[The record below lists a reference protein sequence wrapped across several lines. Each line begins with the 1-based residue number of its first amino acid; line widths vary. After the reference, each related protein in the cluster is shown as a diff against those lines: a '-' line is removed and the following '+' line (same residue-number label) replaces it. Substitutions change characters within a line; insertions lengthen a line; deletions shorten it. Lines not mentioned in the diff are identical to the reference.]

1 MSPAYLAADGSAV
14 LSQLQDAS
22 RRLEV
27 SEKFTNSEAEFMN
40 VLYKSYSLDRIL
52 HEAAVTYSS
61 EKNVLLCLVQRVR
74 KTGEVERA
82 RFTELVKLLTDKL
95 TACEERARDR
105 TTKYLY
111 IKSTT
116 VYVPSSE
123 LGLFHPLSR

>member
-1 MSPAYLAADGSAV
+1 VLNIALIEKIPKIPPCYLFV
-14 LSQLQDAS
+14 RNKISQC
-22 RRLEV
+22 
-27 SEKFTNSEAEFMN
+27 FF
-40 VLYKSYSLDRIL
+40 
-52 HEAAVTYSS
+52 
-61 EKNVLLCLVQRVR
+61 VQRER

-105 TTKYLY
+105 TTKYIH

-123 LGLFHPLSR
+123 LGLSHPIFLASECALPLGTKGWGHTRLRVRGWGSPDSDDWRTA